1 MFRPVS
7 RSRNAERERER
18 KGEEARWM
26 EKRGFCSER
35 YIVGR
40 LLNAAASWFN
50 KELSIAEHY
59 VTSIHP

>member
-1 MFRPVS
+1 
-7 RSRNAERERER
+7 
-18 KGEEARWM
+18 M

>member
-1 MFRPVS
+1 ME
-7 RSRNAERERER
+7 ERRDFAAN
-18 KGEEARWM
+18 G
-26 EKRGFCSER
+26 